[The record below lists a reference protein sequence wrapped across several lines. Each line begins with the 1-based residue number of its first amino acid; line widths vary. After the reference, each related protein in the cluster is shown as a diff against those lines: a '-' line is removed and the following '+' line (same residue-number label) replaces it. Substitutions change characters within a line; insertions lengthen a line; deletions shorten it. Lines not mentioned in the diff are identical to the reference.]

1 MLQSKKVLGYA
12 PEIKFNTSSEVKEK
26 SLIFSNQKAKNIGF
40 KLESNLPR
48 EIDSLLL
55 NCKKWFKF

>member
-1 MLQSKKVLGYA
+1 VLGYA